1 MCIDA
6 PPRPLYSE
14 SFSSFVVPV
23 FRGSLIL
30 NQKRSLD
37 IMFSPSHLGRFED
50 RVEFVFR
57 DESLSQ
63 SFTIARHLRA
73 VVANQ
78 RELDEL
84 GPVTPYVRPPRRE
97 HRPRDDDVEGVKYP
111 FASDIKWVAKLGKY
125 EVPIVIREA
134 LASGGP
140 EDQLNAIKSRILPR
154 DIAVETYSRHWSAL
168 LHLEEIQMT

>member
-1 MCIDA
+1 M
-6 PPRPLYSE
+6 LHSKL
-14 SFSSFVVPV
+14 FSSFVVPA
-23 FRGSLIL
+23 FRGSLVL

-37 IMFSPSHLGRFED
+37 IKFSSSHLGRFED

-63 SFTIARHLRA
+63 SFIIARHLRA

-78 RELDEL
+78 RELDAL
-84 GPVTPYVRPPRRE
+84 GPVAPYVRPPRRE
-97 HRPRDDDVEGVKYP
+97 HRPRGDDVEGVRYP
-111 FASDIKWVAKLGKY
+111 FPSDIKFVAKLGKY
-125 EVPIVIREA
+125 DVPTVIREA
-134 LASGGP
+134 LASGNP

-154 DIAVETYSRHWSAL
+154 DITAETYSRHWSAL